1 MRKPLDWSQTA
12 RTWSAAMNDVN
23 QDFRQSRGLIRNSFQ
38 EGFALHTR
46 RAFAQW
52 HPGLGAVMT
61 ALALAGASNAQTV
74 SVKQSPPLKEVAP
87 QKVGISPERLGRID
101 ALCEEAVSHGKIPG
115 VVALVSRNG
124 KIVYHKAFG
133 MADNEAGRKLKRD
146 DIFRIASQSK
156 AITSTAVMM
165 LWEEARFRL
174 DDPISKF
181 IPEFKGAQVL
191 KTYNE
196 ADGSWTGE
204 PAKREITI
212 RDLLTHTS
220 GLGYGVIDGDSRFKK
235 LYEKAGVVDLFTTE
249 KVTIGESV
257 RRLAKLPLH
266 HHPGEKFTYSEGLD
280 VLGYFIEVV
289 SGMPFDVFLQKRLFG
304 PLGMHDTGFY
314 LPESKAGRLV
324 SVQKPDG
331 GKWVRYPVTFYD
343 PDYPIKGA
351 KSFFSGGAGLCST
364 AKDYAT
370 FLQMYL
376 NHGELG
382 GVRILSRTTV
392 DMILREQVGKE
403 LFGGGDK
410 HYGLAFGVVTEKG
423 QGKGGEGS
431 AGTFDWGG
439 YFNTQY
445 FADPKEGTIGILM
458 KQTQGGNDDTG
469 WRFRQLVGQTVDD

>member
-1 MRKPLDWSQTA
+1 MKNAFGTSL
-12 RTWSAAMNDVN
+12 V
-23 QDFRQSRGLIRNSFQ
+23 IR
-38 EGFALHTR
+38 
-46 RAFAQW
+46 
-52 HPGLGAVMT
+52 LGASV
-61 ALALAGASNAQTV
+61 ALSLTLLAAPAVAQTQ
-74 SVKQSPPLKEVAP
+74 SVHHSPPLREATPAKAGVSA
-87 QKVGISPERLGRID
+87 ERLARID
-101 ALCEEAVSHGKIPG
+101 AMCQDAVRENRIPG
-115 VVALVSRNG
+115 VVALVARNG

-133 MADNEAGRKLKRD
+133 MADNEAGRALKRD

-165 LWEEARFRL
+165 LWEEGRFRL
-174 DDPISKF
+174 DDPVSNW

-191 KTYNE
+191 TNYNE
-196 ADGSWTGE
+196 ADGTWAGE
-204 PAKREITI
+204 PVKREITI
-212 RDLLTHTS
+212 RHLLTHTS
-220 GLGYGVIDGDSRFKK
+220 GIGYGVIDGDERFKK
-235 LYEKAGVVDLFTTE
+235 LYAKAGVTDLFTTE
-249 KVTIGESV
+249 PVTIGDSV
-257 RRLAKLPLH
+257 KRLAKLPLH
-266 HHPGEKFTYSEGLD
+266 HHPGDKFTYSEGLD
-280 VLGYFIEVV
+280 VLGHFIEVV

-304 PLGMHDTGFY
+304 PLGMKDTGFY
-314 LPESKAGRLV
+314 LPAEKAGRLV
-324 SVQKPDG
+324 AVQKPDG
-331 GKWVRYPVTFYD
+331 SKWVRYPVTFYD

-376 NHGELG
+376 NGGELG

-392 DMILREQVGKE
+392 DTVMREQVAKD

-445 FADPKEGTIGILM
+445 FADPKEQLIGVLM
-458 KQTQGGNDDTG
+458 KQTQGGNDNTG
-469 WRFRQLVGQTVDD
+469 WKFRQLVGQTVDD